1 MSVNAPDSGTVKEL
15 LVKEE
20 DTVTVGQDLVKL
32 EPGGAPE
39 GKKEDAGEKPK
50 EPAAPEK
57 SQPSEPEPKA
67 PEATKTPQP
76 PPEQPSAPKPEPP
89 KPQPEP
95 SKPQPPSDA
104 KPTLGTR
111 EERRV
116 GCHNNFAP

>member
-1 MSVNAPDSGTVKEL
+1 M
-15 LVKEE
+15 KEE

-32 EPGGAPE
+32 EPGGVPE

-57 SQPSEPEPKA
+57 SQPSEPEQPKA

-89 KPQPEP
+89 KPQP
-95 SKPQPPSDA
+95 PSDA
-104 KPTLGTR
+104 KPTLGIR

-116 GCHNNFAP
+116 GCHNNVAP